1 VKRKRVPH
9 HLFDVVVEKSGAKAM
24 RWMGARCYWMRGGG
38 RAAHLQLASMVSWF
52 SVFSRVR
59 ELSDEPENHCALL
72 RELRWQQLLTR
83 FVEGDVA
90 VVTDAGEKKLYA
102 TERLNALLVPA
113 SPSGSRVMR
122 AQ

>member
-1 VKRKRVPH
+1 M
-9 HLFDVVVEKSGAKAM
+9 DAIGGEM
-24 RWMGARCYWMRGGG
+24 RAGG
-38 RAAHLQLASMVSWF
+38 RPAHLQLASMVSWF

-90 VVTDAGEKKLYA
+90 VVTDAGEKKLY
-102 TERLNALLVPA
+102 TTVSLNALLIPA
-113 SPSGSRVMR
+113 PPSGSSVLR